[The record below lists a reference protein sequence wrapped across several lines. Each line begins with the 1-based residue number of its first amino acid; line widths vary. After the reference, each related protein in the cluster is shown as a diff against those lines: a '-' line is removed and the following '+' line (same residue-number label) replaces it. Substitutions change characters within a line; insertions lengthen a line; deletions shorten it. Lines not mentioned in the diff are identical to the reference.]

1 MNEMN
6 KRLSK
11 FYESDYVSQVMAGEN
26 DATESDGKLQQTRLI
41 NDCLSCLHEKF
52 LFEKQDMK
60 CSY

>member
-26 DATESDGKLQQTRLI
+26 DATESDGKRDSSMI
-41 NDCLSCLHEKF
+41 VSAAY
-52 LFEKQDMK
+52 MK
-60 CSY
+60 SSYLKNKI